1 MVNVD
6 DERTQRETVPQVAGA
21 ATRAGGKVQG
31 KGVLTPFKDDDA
43 DPQEFSRMLDIYDN
57 SFRNIA
63 EGEVMKGTVLK
74 VTPSEVIVD
83 IGYKSEGIIGVDE
96 FLDERGEVTVQPGD
110 TVDVLLERTEDRDG
124 YVVLSR
130 EKAEKMKIWDEV
142 EKAYA
147 ERKVV
152 IGRVIERIKGGLAVD
167 IGVRAFLPGSQI
179 DVRPVRNLD
188 ALRGQEL
195 RMRVIKVN
203 KKRGNIVLSRKVLLE
218 EENAEKKKHTLHTL
232 AEGKV
237 LKGTVKNI
245 TDYGA
250 FIDLGGI
257 DGLLHITD
265 MSWGRVGHPSE
276 LFKVNDEI
284 DVIVLKYDPATE
296 RVSLGHKQLVN
307 DPWSNV
313 SDRYPVGARMSG
325 KVVSLTDYGAFIELE
340 PGVEGLIHVSEMSWS
355 KRVKHPSKILNVGDS
370 VDAMVLGVDAT
381 ARRISLGLKQ
391 VETNPWH
398 ELADKYPVGSKIVG
412 KVRNLT
418 EFGAFVEVED
428 DIDGLIHI
436 SDMSWSKRI
445 KHPSEVL
452 KKGDRVDAMVLNI
465 DAENQRLSLG
475 LKQLATDIWDDFFS
489 RHQVGQTIEGKVVR
503 VTNFGAFVELDE
515 GIEGLIHVSELD
527 DQKGGEKIE
536 LTVGENYPMKII
548 KLVPSERKIGLS
560 IRALKSDEFRTD
572 WEEYAEKSG
581 TGEATLGDHFKAKA

>member
-1 MVNVD
+1 MQRD
-6 DERTQRETVPQVAGA
+6 DV
-21 ATRAGGKVQG
+21 
-31 KGVLTPFKDDDA
+31 DA
-43 DPQEFSRMLDIYDN
+43 DRMAQLMELYDD
-57 SFRNIA
+57 SFRNMA
-63 EGEVMKGTVLK
+63 EGEVVKGTVLR
-74 VTPSEVIVD
+74 VTETAVVVD
-83 IGYKSEGIIGVDE
+83 VGYKSEGLIAINE
-96 FLDERGEVTVQPGD
+96 FLDENGQVTVQGGD
-110 TVDVLLERTEDRDG
+110 MIDVLLERTEDRNG
-124 YVVLSR
+124 HIVLSR

-147 ERKVV
+147 DRKVV

-203 KKRGNIVLSRKVLLE
+203 KKRGNIVLSRKALLE
-218 EENAEKKKHTLHTL
+218 EENAEKKKTTLETL
-232 AEGKV
+232 AEGKT
-237 LKGTVKNI
+237 LRGTVKNI

-276 LFKVNDEI
+276 LFKVNDEV
-284 DVIVLKYDPATE
+284 DVIVLKYDAATE
-296 RVSLGHKQLVN
+296 RVSLGHKQLVQ
-307 DPWSNV
+307 DPWATV
-313 SDRYPVGARMSG
+313 QDRYPVGARMSG

-340 PGVEGLIHVSEMSWS
+340 AGVEGLIHVSEMSWS
-355 KRVKHPSKILNVGDS
+355 KRVKHPSKILNVGDA
-370 VDAMVLGVDAT
+370 VDAMVLGVDPA

-391 VETNPWH
+391 VESNPWH
-398 ELADKYPVGSKIVG
+398 ELTEKYPVGTRIKG

-418 EFGAFVEVED
+418 EFGAFVEVEE

-436 SDMSWSKRI
+436 SDMSWSKRV

-452 KKGDRVDAMVLNI
+452 KKGDVVEAMVLSI

-489 RHQVGQTIEGKVVR
+489 RHKVGDTIEGKVTR
-503 VTNFGAFVELDE
+503 MTNFGAFVELDE
-515 GIEGLIHVSELD
+515 GIEGLIHVSEFD
-527 DQKGGEKIE
+527 DSHGGEKID
-536 LTVGENYPMKII
+536 LQVGNSYQMKII
-548 KLVPSERKIGLS
+548 KLSPSERKIGLS
-560 IRALKSDEFRTD
+560 IRALKSDEYRAD
-572 WEEYAEKSG
+572 WEEYRESEG
-581 TGEATLGDHFKAKA
+581 TGNATLGDHFKHGLVRGAAFGRPRSGT